1 MAFHMC
7 DESRKEIEQNSNVIS
22 CVNEPH
28 KVNLFNPSDKMCSVL
43 KPWIT
48 GPVKQCVQ
56 LVKPRFQ
63 K

>member
-1 MAFHMC
+1 MACCMS
-7 DESRKEIEQNSNVIS
+7 DESRKGTVQSNNVMS
-22 CVNEPH
+22 YVNEPH
-28 KVNLFNPSDKMCSVL
+28 KVNLFNPGEEMCSVL

>member
-1 MAFHMC
+1 MAFCMY
-7 DESRKEIEQNSNVIS
+7 DESRKEIEQSNNVIS

-28 KVNLFNPSDKMCSVL
+28 KVNLFNPSDKMFSVL

-48 GPVKQCVQ
+48 GPVRQCVQ

>member
-1 MAFHMC
+1 MAFRMC
-7 DESRKEIEQNSNVIS
+7 DEGRKETEQSSNVIS
-22 CVNEPH
+22 RVNEPH

-43 KPWIT
+43 MLWIT

-56 LVKPRFQ
+56 LVKLRFQ

>member
-1 MAFHMC
+1 MQHG
-7 DESRKEIEQNSNVIS
+7 NVIS

-28 KVNLFNPSDKMCSVL
+28 KVNLFNPSDEMCSAL
-43 KPWIT
+43 KLQIT

-56 LVKPRFQ
+56 LVKPEFQ

>member
-1 MAFHMC
+1 MAFRIC
-7 DESRKEIEQNSNVIS
+7 DESRREIEQSSNVIS
-22 CVNEPH
+22 CVNEPD
-28 KVNLFNPSDKMCSVL
+28 KVNLFNPNDKMCFVL

-48 GPVKQCVQ
+48 GPMKQCVQ